1 MIRLFAAV
9 AVPPELGQ
17 GLQARQNGLGGANW
31 RPLEAFHITLRFFGD
46 VRVDVA
52 DDLHLELERIS
63 AAPMTLEL
71 EGVGSFGE
79 GPDLHAVWAGVRE
92 NDALR
97 RLAKACETA
106 ARRSGLKAE
115 ARAYRPHVTLAYLKR
130 PDVVEVAAW
139 LSANAQLKSPP
150 FEVKNFGLYS
160 SLLLSGGSRYQL
172 EQIYRL
178 R

>member
-9 AVPPELGQ
+9 AVPSELGE

-31 RPLEAFHITLRFFGD
+31 RPVEAFHITLRFFGD
-46 VRVDVA
+46 VREDVA

-130 PDVVEVAAW
+130 PDVAEVAAW
-139 LSANAQLKSPP
+139 LSANALLKSPP
-150 FEVKNFGLYS
+150 FEVSSFGLYS

>member
-9 AVPPELGQ
+9 AVPPELGAV
-17 GLQARQNGLGGANW
+17 LQARQSGLAGANW
-31 RPLEAFHITLRFFGD
+31 RPLEAFHVTLRFFGE
-46 VRVDVA
+46 VREDVA
-52 DDLHLELERIS
+52 DDLHLELERI
-63 AAPMTLEL
+63 AAGPMTLEL
-71 EGVGSFGE
+71 EGVGAFGE
-79 GPDLHAVWAGVRE
+79 GPDLHAVWAGVKE
-92 NDALR
+92 NDSLR

-130 PDVVEVAAW
+130 PDPGEVAAW
-139 LSANAQLKSPP
+139 LSANGLLKSPP
-150 FEVKNFGLYS
+150 FDVKSFGLYS
-160 SLLLSGGSRYQL
+160 SLLLSGGSRYQP

>member
-9 AVPPELGQ
+9 AVPSELGE
-17 GLQARQNGLGGANW
+17 GLQARQTGLAGANW
-31 RPLEAFHITLRFFGD
+31 RPVEAFHITLRFFGD
-46 VRVDVA
+46 VREDVA
-52 DDLHLELERIS
+52 DDLHLELERIA

-130 PDVVEVAAW
+130 PDVAEVASW
-139 LSANAQLKSPP
+139 LSANALLRSPP
-150 FEVKNFGLYS
+150 FEVRSFGLYS

>member
-9 AVPPELGQ
+9 AVPPELGE
-17 GLQARQNGLGGANW
+17 GLKARQTGLAGANW
-31 RPLEAFHITLRFFGD
+31 RPLEAFHVTLRFFGE
-46 VRVDVA
+46 VREDVA
-52 DDLHLELERIS
+52 DDLHLELEHI
-63 AAPMTLEL
+63 AAGPMTLEL
-71 EGVGSFGE
+71 AGVGSFGE
-79 GPDLHAVWAGVRE
+79 GPDQHAVWAGVRE
-92 NDALR
+92 SEALR

-106 ARRSGLKAE
+106 ARRSGLTAE

-130 PDVVEVAAW
+130 PDPFDVAAW
-139 LSANAQLKSPP
+139 LSANALLKSPP

-172 EQIYRL
+172 EQIYKL